1 MQTDVCIIG
10 AGPAGLISAALLAEA
25 GIDTVIVEHRARD
38 YVLARVRAGVLEQ
51 STVETLRRIGAA
63 HRLDR
68 EGLVHQGFLLAF
80 GETTVRIAFADL
92 VPGRSVTVY
101 GQTEV
106 VRDLI
111 AHREARGL
119 PLLFDTEAVA
129 IEGLDA
135 APRVVCRRG
144 GETVVVSCRLVFG
157 CDGFHGL
164 ARRALPPKALAVFEI
179 AYPFG
184 WLGLLADAPPA
195 HEELVYAAS
204 ERGFALCSMRSPT
217 RSRYYVQVA
226 AGDRLEDW
234 PEERF
239 WEELRCRLPLDIA
252 ARVTEAPALER
263 SIAPLRSFVAEPM
276 RVGPLLLLGDAAHV
290 VPPTG
295 AKGLNLAA
303 ADAWYAAQAAL
314 RFLHEGNEAA
324 LDAYSATAL
333 ARVWRTERFSWMMTR
348 LMHHFPDIV
357 PFERKIQE
365 AERGYVASSHAARTV
380 IAENYVGLP
389 LD

>member
-1 MQTDVCIIG
+1 MRADVCIIG
-10 AGPAGLISAALLAEA
+10 AGPAGLISAALLDQA
-25 GIDTVIVEHRARD
+25 GIETVVVEHRTRD
-38 YVLARVRAGVLEQ
+38 YVLQRVRAGVLEQ
-51 STVETLRRIGAA
+51 ATVETLRRLGAA
-63 HRLDR
+63 ERLDR
-68 EGLVHQGFLLAF
+68 EGLVHEGFVLAF
-80 GETTVRIAFADL
+80 NGAMVRIAFPDL
-92 VPGRSVTVY
+92 VPGRHVTVY
-101 GQTEV
+101 GQTEL

-111 AHREARGL
+111 AHREGAGRT
-119 PLLFDTEAVA
+119 LLFETEAVA
-129 IEGLDA
+129 IEQLDD
-135 APRVVCRRG
+135 APRVVCRCG

-164 ARRALPPKALAVFEI
+164 ARRALPPDRLKTYEI

-184 WLGLLADAPPA
+184 WLGLLADVPPA
-195 HEELVYAAS
+195 HRELVYSAS
-204 ERGFALCSMRSPT
+204 DRGFALCSMRSPT

-226 AGDRLEDW
+226 ATERLEDW

-239 WEELRCRLPLDIA
+239 WAELRRRLPAEIA
-252 ARVTEAPALER
+252 AQVTEGPAIER

-276 RVGPLLLLGDAAHV
+276 RLGRLLLLGDAAHV

-303 ADAWYAAQAAL
+303 ADAWYAARAAT
-314 RFLHEGNEAA
+314 RFLQTGDEAA
-324 LDAYSATAL
+324 LDAYSVVAL

-348 LMHHFPDIV
+348 LMHTFPDLA
-357 PFERKIQE
+357 PFEAKMQE
-365 AERGYVASSHAARTV
+365 AERAYLATSRAARTM

>member
-1 MQTDVCIIG
+1 MRTDVCIIG
-10 AGPAGLISAALLAEA
+10 AGPAGLISAALLDQA
-25 GIDTVIVEHRARD
+25 GIETVIVEHRARD
-38 YVLARVRAGVLEQ
+38 YVLRRVRAGVLEQ
-51 STVETLRRIGAA
+51 STVETLRRLGAA
-63 HRLDR
+63 ERLDR
-68 EGLVHQGFLLAF
+68 EGLVHEGFVLAF
-80 GETTVRIAFADL
+80 GETMVRIAFPDL
-92 VPGRSVTVY
+92 VPGRHVTVY

-111 AHREARGL
+111 AHREASGL
-119 PLLFDTEAVA
+119 PLLFETEAVA
-129 IEGLDA
+129 IEDLEA
-135 APRVVCRRG
+135 APRVVCRRA
-144 GETVVVSCRLVFG
+144 GETIVLSCSLVFG

-164 ARRALPPKALAVFEI
+164 ARRALPAEAVRTYEI

-184 WLGLLADAPPA
+184 WLGLLADVPPA

-204 ERGFALCSMRSPT
+204 PSGFALCSMRSPT

-226 AGDRLEDW
+226 AGERLEDW

-239 WEELRCRLPLDIA
+239 WAELRRRLPAEIA
-252 ARVTEAPALER
+252 ARVTEGPTIEH

-276 RVGPLLLLGDAAHV
+276 RVARLLLLGDAAHV

-303 ADAWYAAQAAL
+303 ADAWYAARAAI
-314 RFLHEGNEAA
+314 RFLRQGDETA

-348 LMHHFPDIV
+348 LMHSFPDLA
-357 PFERKIQE
+357 PFEAKMQE
-365 AERGYVASSHAARTV
+365 AERAYVAASRAARTV

>member
-1 MQTDVCIIG
+1 MRTDVCIIG
-10 AGPAGLISAALLAEA
+10 AGPAGLISAALLAQA
-25 GIDTVIVEHRARD
+25 GVETVIVEHRSRD
-38 YVLARVRAGVLEQ
+38 YVLQRVRAGVLEQ
-51 STVETLRRIGAA
+51 STVETLRRVGAA
-63 HRLDR
+63 ARLDR
-68 EGLVHQGFLLAF
+68 EGLMHEGFVLAF
-80 GETTVRIAFADL
+80 GGTTVRIAFPDL
-92 VPGRSVTVY
+92 VPGRHVTVY

-111 AHREARGL
+111 AHREAAGL
-119 PLLFDTEAVA
+119 PLLFETEAVA
-129 IEGLDA
+129 IENLDG
-135 APRVVCRRG
+135 APRVVCRCAA
-144 GETVVVSCRLVFG
+144 ETVVVSCRLVFG

-164 ARRALPPKALAVFEI
+164 ARRAVPPEALKTYEI

-184 WLGLLADAPPA
+184 WLGVLADVPPA

-204 ERGFALCSMRSPT
+204 DRGFALCSMRSPT
-217 RSRYYVQVA
+217 RSRYYIQVP
-226 AGDRLEDW
+226 AGERLEDW

-239 WEELRCRLPLDIA
+239 WAELRRRLPAEIA
-252 ARVTEAPALER
+252 AHVREGPAIER

-276 RVGPLLLLGDAAHV
+276 RLAQLLLLGDAAHV

-303 ADAWYAAQAAL
+303 ADAWYAARSAV
-314 RFLHEGNEAA
+314 RFLREGDEAA

-348 LMHHFPDIV
+348 LMHTFPDLA
-357 PFERKIQE
+357 PFEAKMQD
-365 AERGYVASSHAARTV
+365 AERSYVSASHAARTV

>member
-1 MQTDVCIIG
+1 VRTDVCIIG
-10 AGPAGLISAALLAEA
+10 AGPAGLISAALLAQA

-51 STVETLRRIGAA
+51 STVDTLRRSGAA
-63 HRLDR
+63 DRLDR
-68 EGLVHQGFLLAF
+68 EGLVHHGFLLAF
-80 GETTVRIAFADL
+80 GEATARIAFPEL

-111 AHREARGL
+111 AHREALGL
-119 PLLFDTEAVA
+119 PLLFETEAVT
-129 IEGLDA
+129 IEDIGGS
-135 APRVVCRRG
+135 PCVVCRRAE
-144 GETVVVSCRLVFG
+144 ETVVVTCRLVFG

-164 ARRALPPKALAVFEI
+164 ARRAMPSDALTLFEI
-179 AYPFG
+179 AYPFA
-184 WLGLLADAPPA
+184 WLGVLADAPPA

-204 ERGFALCSMRSPT
+204 ERGFALCSMRSAT
-217 RSRYYVQVA
+217 RSRYYLQVA
-226 AGDRLEDW
+226 AEERLEDW
-234 PEERF
+234 PEDRF
-239 WEELRCRLPLDIA
+239 WAELRRRLPEVIA
-252 ARVTEAPALER
+252 ARVREAPALER

-276 RVGPLLLLGDAAHV
+276 RVGRALLLGDAAHV

-303 ADAWYAAQAAL
+303 ADAWYAARAAM
-314 RFLHEGNEAA
+314 RFLSDGEEAA
-324 LDAYSATAL
+324 LDSYSATAL

-348 LMHHFPDIV
+348 LMHTFPDLA
-357 PFERKIQE
+357 PFERKMQE
-365 AERGYVASSHAARTV
+365 AERAYVASSRAARMT

-389 LD
+389 LE